1 MKMNEIIRKRRKE
14 MELTQEQV
22 ANYLGVTTPAVNKWE
37 RGNTYP
43 DIMLLPAL
51 ARLLKVDLNTLF
63 LFKENLTELEI
74 SAFGAE
80 LVEIMQEKGLDAT
93 FQAAIE
99 KTHE

>member
-51 ARLLKVDLNTLF
+51 AKACASEGLTYRLADSVYFPSLLPSAPTARTL
-63 LFKENLTELEI
+63 
-74 SAFGAE
+74 
-80 LVEIMQEKGLDAT
+80 
-93 FQAAIE
+93 
-99 KTHE
+99 